1 MSSLLEK
8 AILDAKALKEA
19 AERTAEAEILEKY
32 HSEVK
37 DAIENLLT
45 EAEEDDPLL
54 ADPDEDPAADLGA
67 EETAED
73 MPMEDPAVGLG
84 DDMAMTEEEPAPSS
98 VVKAPMGFAGGDKLC
113 PCPDDDEEI
122 EISLDSL
129 MGQEEVP
136 YGDEDEKMVG
146 PTAAALMEQEDT
158 SEIEEIIAT
167 NGISNGDDLDEIVT
181 TNGAP
186 GNHGSTSRN
195 LSPEEEYQN
204 SDRGI
209 NAQVALA
216 DKLASLRKNENS
228 MMGAG
233 DISGTPVHA
242 KKREVSEEE
251 LTEEIVE
258 AVLASLSEEV
268 EVDFEPQGSGTIN
281 TNSAEFKETAEA
293 VLAKD
298 AADTTEE
305 YSEEKEMRKQIQDLE
320 EALKIERNSRIKDRK
335 LFEKKYK
342 EEVRGKKKLAKQN
355 ESILSTAKKLEE
367 KLTEMNA
374 TNAKLLY
381 TNRILSDNSLNERQ
395 KNKVVEAL
403 KKTNSFDEAKTIYE
417 TLKNAV
423 AGSGRSDQE
432 AKSLNEAMS
441 GRMSPFLVRERKNS
455 GKKEDI
461 VAERFKK
468 LAGIK

>member
-37 DAIENLLT
+37 DALENLLS

-54 ADPDEDPAADLGA
+54 ADPEEDLALDPEMGA
-67 EETAED
+67 EEQSADIE
-73 MPMEDPAVGLG
+73 MEESPMLG
-84 DDMAMTEEEPAPSS
+84 DEMTMAEEEPSPTS
-98 VVKAPMGFAGGDKLC
+98 VVKAPMGFAGGQKLC
-113 PCPDDDEEI
+113 PCPDDGEEI
-122 EISLDSL
+122 EINLDSL

-136 YGDEDEKMVG
+136 YGDEDGQMMG
-146 PTAAALMEQEDT
+146 PSSAALMEQEES

-167 NGISNGDDLDEIVT
+167 NGISNGDDLEEIIVT
-181 TNGAP
+181 NGDNLP
-186 GNHGSTSRN
+186 NSESNIKSR
-195 LSPEEEYQN
+195 PEDMPAHSITQKA
-204 SDRGI
+204 DRA
-209 NAQVALA
+209 NALA
-216 DKLASLRKNENS
+216 AMRKKKNESS
-228 MMGAG
+228 MMAAG
-233 DISGTPVHA
+233 DISAAPMNDR
-242 KKREVSEEE
+242 KEIYEDE
-251 LTEEIVE
+251 LTEEIVT
-258 AVLASLSEEV
+258 AVLDSLSEEV
-268 EVDFEPQGSGTIN
+268 EVDYEPKGSGTMN
-281 TNSAEFKETAEA
+281 TNSAEFKEAA
-293 VLAKD
+293 DAIIAKD
-298 AADTTEE
+298 SADTTEE
-305 YSEEKEMRKQIQDLE
+305 YSEEKEMRKKIQDLE
-320 EALKIERNSRIKDRK
+320 EALKCERDSRVKDRK
-335 LFEKKYK
+335 FFEKKYK
-342 EEVRGKKKLAKQN
+342 EEVRSKNKLSKQN

-417 TLKNAV
+417 TLKSAV
-423 AGSGRSDQE
+423 AGSNKSDHE

-441 GRMSPFLVRERKNS
+441 GRMSPFLVRERKNN